1 MKPRSGLVKKYR
13 DVAPTL
19 GQGVWLAETAAVIGD
34 VVLGE
39 DTNVWYGSVI
49 RGDVGAVRI
58 GARVNVQDLSCI
70 HLTEDLSTSIIE
82 DDVSLG
88 HGVIVHGARIRRG
101 ALIGMGSI
109 LMDNAEIGE
118 ESIIGAGSLVTVGTV
133 IPARV
138 LALGRPAR
146 VVRPLREDE
155 MGWGRATAQK
165 YVRLA
170 RDQDGTVVLP
180 A

>member
-1 MKPRSGLVKKYR
+1 LAVVKKYR
-13 DVAPTL
+13 AIAPTL
-19 GQGVWLAETAAVIGD
+19 GAGVWLAETSAVIGD
-34 VVLGE
+34 VVLGD

-58 GARVNVQDLSCI
+58 GQRVNVQDLCCI
-70 HLTEDLSTSIIE
+70 HMTENLSSSIIE

-109 LMDNAEIGE
+109 VMDNAEIGE
-118 ESIIGAGSLVTVGTV
+118 QSIIGAGSLVTADTV
-133 IPARV
+133 IPPRT

-155 MGWGRATAQK
+155 TGWGWNTAQK

-170 RDQDGTVVLP
+170 KDQDGTLVTTG
-180 A
+180 

>member
-1 MKPRSGLVKKYR
+1 MALVKRYKEI
-13 DVAPTL
+13 APRL
-19 GQGVWLAETAAVIGD
+19 GVGVWLAENAAVIGD
-34 VVLGE
+34 VVLGD

-58 GARVNVQDLSCI
+58 GCRVNVQDLSCI
-70 HLTEDLSTSIIE
+70 HMTEDLSSAVIE

-88 HGVIVHGARIRRG
+88 HGVIVHGARIEGG

-109 LMDNAEIGE
+109 LMDNAVIGE
-118 ESIIGAGSLVTVGTV
+118 CSIIGAGSLVTADTV
-133 IPARV
+133 IPKRV

-146 VVRPLREDE
+146 VVRGLREDE
-155 MGWGRATAQK
+155 LEAGRRTARK

-170 RDQDGTVVLP
+170 RDQDGTVLDP

>member
-1 MKPRSGLVKKYR
+1 MGLIKKYR
-13 DVAPTL
+13 QIAPTL

-34 VVLGE
+34 VVLGD

-49 RGDVGAVRI
+49 RGDVGAVVI
-58 GARVNVQDLSCI
+58 GRRVNVQDLCCI
-70 HLTEDLSTSIIE
+70 HMTEDLSSSIIE

-88 HGVIVHGARIRRG
+88 HGVIVHGARIRQG

-118 ESIIGAGSLVTVGTV
+118 QAIVGAGSLVTADTV
-133 IPARV
+133 IPPRT

-146 VVRPLREDE
+146 VVRALREE
-155 MGWGRATAQK
+155 ETRAGWKTAQK

-170 RDQDGTVVLP
+170 RDQDGTLVT
-180 A
+180 AG

>member
-1 MKPRSGLVKKYR
+1 M
-13 DVAPTL
+13 
-19 GQGVWLAETAAVIGD
+19 WLAETAAVIGD
-34 VVLGE
+34 VILGD

-49 RGDVGAVRI
+49 RGDVGAVVI
-58 GARVNVQDLSCI
+58 GRRVNVQDLCCI
-70 HLTEDLSTSIIE
+70 HMTENLSTSIIE

-88 HGVIVHGARIRRG
+88 HGVIVHGARVRQG

-118 ESIIGAGSLVTVGTV
+118 QAIIGAGSLVTADTV
-133 IPARV
+133 IPART

-146 VVRPLREDE
+146 VVRDLREE
-155 MGWGRATAQK
+155 ETGFGWKTAQK

-170 RDQDGTVVLP
+170 RDQDGTLVTGD
-180 A
+180 